1 MHIQIFTYE
10 IDDIGMG
17 FKIRWVRGV
26 GQGISEKRLAMSW
39 SLVKL
44 SDVNLRVCYTIFLIF
59 VFV

>member
-26 GQGISEKRLAMSW
+26 GQGISEKRLAMS
-39 SLVKL
+39 
-44 SDVNLRVCYTIFLIF
+44 
-59 VFV
+59 